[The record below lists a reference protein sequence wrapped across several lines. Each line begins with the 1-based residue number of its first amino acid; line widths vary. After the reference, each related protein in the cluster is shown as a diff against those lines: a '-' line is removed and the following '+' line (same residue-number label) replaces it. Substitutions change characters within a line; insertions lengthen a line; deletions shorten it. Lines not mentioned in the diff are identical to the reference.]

1 MSVSHIRRV
10 ETALFVPK
18 VIALVSTTGRSE
30 DTRGGVVQP
39 VVTVRITMTQ
49 PSAVKLH
56 WRP

>member
-1 MSVSHIRRV
+1 MDVSKPHTQGV
-10 ETALFVPK
+10 TALFVPE
-18 VIALVSTTGRSE
+18 VIARVSTTGRSK
-30 DTRGGVVQP
+30 GGVVQP